1 MLIVGNHYLFSDAEL
16 REYILEDVVGGDFA
30 GDLAEVVDRGA
41 DILAQQFRRE
51 SMLQSVQSR
60 IQRRERLA
68 QGVVVALVGD
78 DGLAAVCRRRV
89 HAARER
95 RDKSPYPLARLGR
108 EPYGVSIL
116 GPVGCCGGA
125 IVRVGMQVDLVD
137 YAVENLFGR
146 ELYARCRREL
156 RLQGCLRVRG
166 VMCVMT

>member
-1 MLIVGNHYLFSDAEL
+1 MVVYKPLLADAEL
-16 REYILEDVVGGDFA
+16 REDILEDVVGGDFA
-30 GDLAEVVDRGA
+30 GDLTEVVDCGA

-78 DGLAAVCRRRV
+78 DGLAAVCCRRV

-95 RDKSPYPLARLGR
+95 RDKCPYPLARLGR

-137 YAVENLFGR
+137 YTVENLFGR

-156 RLQGCLRVRG
+156 RLQGCLRVGG

>member
-1 MLIVGNHYLFSDAEL
+1 MKKKRKYIYLEKCLIIRILQIYIFSFYDFLFFISLSYAEL

-30 GDLAEVVDRGA
+30 GDLTKVVDCGA

-60 IQRRERLA
+60 IQRRERFA

-95 RDKSPYPLARLGR
+95 RDKCPYPLARLGR
-108 EPYGVSIL
+108 EP
-116 GPVGCCGGA
+116 
-125 IVRVGMQVDLVD
+125 
-137 YAVENLFGR
+137 
-146 ELYARCRREL
+146 
-156 RLQGCLRVRG
+156 
-166 VMCVMT
+166 